1 VRLRTNIPAMPD
13 SRIERAREWIGAAS
27 RIVGFSGA
35 GISTESGV
43 ADFRS
48 PNGVWARNRTVYFE
62 QFVSN
67 EADRIEA
74 WRQKVESWPEMRD
87 AQPNAGHRAFVQ
99 LHRRGQL
106 AAMITQNI
114 ERLHQRSGLPSEMI
128 LELHGTTTEAMCL
141 SCGDRIDMNEAVERV
156 ASGEKAPKCRECG
169 GLLKPATIS
178 FGQPMPREALL
189 AAHQAAE
196 SCDLFLAVGSSLVV
210 HPAASLPLVAK
221 RRGARLIIIN
231 RDETPL
237 DGAADLVIHGKIG
250 SILPTLAGIAED

>member
-1 VRLRTNIPAMPD
+1 MLD
-13 SRIERAREWIGAAS
+13 WQIEQGREWIRAAS
-27 RIVGFSGA
+27 RILGFSGA

-62 QFVSN
+62 EFVSD
-67 EADRIEA
+67 EAARTEA

-87 AQPNAGHRAFVQ
+87 ALPNAGHRTFVE

-114 ERLHQRSGLPSEMI
+114 ERLHQRSGLPSEMV
-128 LELHGTTTEAMCL
+128 LELHGTMTEAMCL
-141 SCGDRIDMNEAVERV
+141 TCDDRIDMNEAVARV
-156 ASGEKAPKCRECG
+156 DAGEKAPKCRECG
-169 GLLKPATIS
+169 ELLKPATIS
-178 FGQPMPREALL
+178 FGQNLPQEVLL

-210 HPAASLPLVAK
+210 HPAASLPVVAQ

-231 RDETPL
+231 RDKTPL
-237 DGAADLVIHGKIG
+237 DAAADLVIRGEIG
-250 SILPTLAGIAED
+250 SILPALAGITED